1 MRRACELCG
10 YIGTSGMHHG
20 VHTVCNN
27 CMWKVVKFAVSAG
40 MKFEQGE
47 KSE

>member
-1 MRRACELCG
+1 
-10 YIGTSGMHHG
+10 MHHG

-40 MKFEQGE
+40 MKFEME
-47 KSE
+47 EE